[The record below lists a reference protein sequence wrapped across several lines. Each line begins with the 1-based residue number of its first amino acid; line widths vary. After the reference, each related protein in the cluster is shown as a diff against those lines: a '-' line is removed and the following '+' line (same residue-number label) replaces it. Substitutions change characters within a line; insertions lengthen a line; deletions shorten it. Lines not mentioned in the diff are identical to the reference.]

1 MNEQVTIEDTQHSEA
16 HEQQRCEHIGPSGR
30 HCGRW
35 ASRGEELCHAH
46 LKYAEGCAGRRVDV
60 PLLEDEASI
69 LYVLSQTAQALA
81 TGGMPPA
88 NGNAVISACKLAT
101 RILELRLK
109 QKQWEAKQTAA
120 SGPGEP
126 DTPAAYSTSPNAG
139 EVGHP
144 DPPICPDSTVTD
156 GDASLMAV
164 SDDAYSDQPFVPAGQ
179 RPCDRVQARVDA
191 AAAERCAQEGPMV
204 RFPRFHPEDLK
215 TQWERGAESPWNRN
229 RNSFWHSRQESDAIN
244 QWRDQNRDLVRAR
257 QQRMLDEY
265 FGRVKKDGTP
275 AAPAQ
280 SVEQASVSQSRR

>member
-1 MNEQVTIEDTQHSEA
+1 MNEQITDAQKTEP
-16 HEQQRCEHIGPSGR
+16 HENHRCEHIAPSGR
-30 HCGRW
+30 RCGRW
-35 ASRGEELCHAH
+35 ASLGEELCHAH
-46 LKYAEGCAGRRVDV
+46 LKYAEACAGRRVDV

-88 NGNAVISACKLAT
+88 NGHAVISACKLAT

-109 QKQWEAKQTAA
+109 QAQWQAKHGDPESPSAQEPPAEDPEPADSESTAL
-120 SGPGEP
+120 
-126 DTPAAYSTSPNAG
+126 DNDSP
-139 EVGHP
+139 
-144 DPPICPDSTVTD
+144 
-156 GDASLMAV
+156 LMAV
-164 SDDAYSDQPFVPAGQ
+164 SDDASDQPFVPAGQ
-179 RPCDRVQARVDA
+179 RPSDRVQARVDA

-275 AAPAQ
+275 ATQ
-280 SVEQASVSQSRR
+280 GQTE

>member
-16 HEQQRCEHIGPSGR
+16 HEQQRCEHIAPSGR
-30 HCGRW
+30 RCGRW

-60 PLLEDEASI
+60 PLLEDESSI

-109 QKQWEAKQTAA
+109 QKQWEAKQTTA

-126 DTPAAYSTSPNAG
+126 DTRAAYPTSPNAG
-139 EVGHP
+139 EVGNPGPAQSKVDHP
-144 DPPICPDSTVTD
+144 VCADDET
-156 GDASLMAV
+156 LMAV
-164 SDDAYSDQPFVPAGQ
+164 SDEQWDEPFVPAGQ
-179 RPCDRVQARVDA
+179 RPSDRVQARVDA
-191 AAAERCAQEGPMV
+191 AAAESCAQEGPMV

-257 QQRMLDEY
+257 EKRMLDEY

-280 SVEQASVSQSRR
+280 SVEQASVSQSRL